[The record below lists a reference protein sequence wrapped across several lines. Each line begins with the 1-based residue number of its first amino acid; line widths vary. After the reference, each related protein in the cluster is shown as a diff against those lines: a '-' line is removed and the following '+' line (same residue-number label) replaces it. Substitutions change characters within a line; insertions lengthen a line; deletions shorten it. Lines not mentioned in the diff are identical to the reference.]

1 MGAANLVGIE
11 IGSYRIKF
19 TYLSRGEVKQYFSED
34 MPDNLV
40 ENGMIRIWEPTAD
53 FIRECLKKHGIS
65 CRNVV
70 FVMPLNGYYIK
81 IVELPLMTIA
91 QLRINLPFEFH
102 DYISD
107 SSDNYYYDYAVLSKD
122 EKSMRLLA
130 VASAKKLIEQYKEL
144 AKRAKLKIVAIVP
157 SVLGLQRVIQRYE
170 LKNQKETHDYAILD
184 AGDDALR
191 IHFFKNGIY
200 EITRSLEPGVRHF
213 AEQIVEHEN
222 VDIHIARIML
232 EENQKDIQHQDF
244 LMQEYDNPAVQIMRV
259 LNFYSYSNTQNTIDT
274 LYITGGGAEI
284 LPFIQD
290 IAETISLP
298 IRRISVLMNYIDEAA
313 ARNVAY
319 GPVSYGVLLN
329 PEDKVKPLSEKEL
342 ARISERK
349 EEDFLTH
356 KEAPVEATPAEASP
370 TTRPQEEIVT
380 TAQTAETAGDE
391 TPAPVYDSDQ
401 AVTEADDETKS
412 SDLVTESQDVDPFT
426 AFRMQS
432 MGDDSTEEGDGHG
445 SN

>member
-342 ARISERK
+342 AENFTR
-349 EEDFLTH
+349 
-356 KEAPVEATPAEASP
+356 
-370 TTRPQEEIVT
+370 TRPQEEIVT

-391 TPAPVYDSDQ
+391 TPAPVDDSDQ
-401 AVTEADDETKS
+401 AVTEADDETKP